1 MLRTGHLAH
10 LLTHGQFTVTPAT
23 VVAKFGNGSIP
34 RTSENCVDQAGWL
47 WWDLVGKPAPPM
59 DTCLV
64 DRLEWRLA
72 NAGSVGVAR
81 VAGPAGSGKS
91 FAVMQLACKKFVD
104 ILDAGKRNGIGRE
117 LFLEL
122 RRCIDNMGMYVDTEV
137 LLYGGESIANVSMA
151 RLSSRWVQ
159 YLVWV
164 LMHTLTAL
172 RSVCAT
178 PRDWLFLQ
186 RFHGSEIC
194 QAYRCAL
201 KHAGDVKMSYAALE
215 AAGPVRL
222 PFALIVDEAV
232 GALVPGPCHVSAA
245 WSDVGVGAGTES
257 AGTGCAGTLGAP
269 TSWCGTDDEPF
280 VGMLGCIRSA
290 LRAFYGVVLATL
302 ETAYSFPHDSTK
314 HRSDIMPPRNP
325 FGRFAWSPYIGV
337 FCFPYFTP
345 AFCRK
350 HVTFYMNL
358 LRPHTASAEDI
369 DGLCNELQGERF
381 CSFTTL

>member
-122 RRCIDNMGMYVDTEV
+122 RRCIDNVGMYVDTEV
-137 LLYGGESIANVSMA
+137 LLRRGESIANVSKA
-151 RLSSRWVQ
+151 LLSSRWAQ

-186 RFHGSEIC
+186 RYHGSEIS

-201 KHAGDVKMSYAALE
+201 KHASDVKMSYNVLRAIPPE
-215 AAGPVRL
+215 TI

-232 GALVPGPCHVSAA
+232 GALVAGPCHVSDA
-245 WSDVGVGAGTES
+245 WRGVGVGAGTES
-257 AGTGCAGTLGAP
+257 VGTGCAGTLDSP
-269 TSWCGTDDEPF
+269 TSRCGTKDEPF

-290 LRAFYGVVLATL
+290 LRMYRGIVLATL

-314 HRSDIMPPRNP
+314 HRLGAMPPRNA
-325 FGRFAWSPYIGV
+325 FWRSAWSPYIDV
-337 FCFPYFTP
+337 SCFPYFTP

-350 HVTFYMNL
+350 HVTFYINL
-358 LRPHTASAEDI
+358 FRPNTTRPEDI
-369 DGLCNELQGERF
+369 DDLCNELQGELV
-381 CSFTTL
+381 SLTTL